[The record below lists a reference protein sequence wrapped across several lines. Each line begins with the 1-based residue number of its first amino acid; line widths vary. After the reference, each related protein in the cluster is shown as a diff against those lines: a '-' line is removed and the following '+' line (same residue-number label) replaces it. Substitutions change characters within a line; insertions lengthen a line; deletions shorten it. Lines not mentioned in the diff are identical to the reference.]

1 VRSRL
6 SVVTAAG
13 SLLLSVTSAWHP
25 EIPPL
30 SLHDALPI
38 SATEAV
44 AFDPFAD
51 DDDEFGDADGDNR
64 RTDAVAFDPFADEDD
79 NDDSE
84 EAFTDP
90 DNIAALI
97 KDLGQ
102 LRDRNEKQ
110 SGDLLD
116 TSQRSRQQALDTFRE
131 LRLAARTN
139 REVADGMVTLPF
151 VVPTAPEDA
160 LMDPTEAIKEKKLS
174 PPQLKPGDI
183 VASQYEILGVIAHGG
198 MGWIYL
204 ANDHFVSGRVVVLK
218 GMQAHK

>member
-1 VRSRL
+1 MTHNFSDDELNYLNPEDDDDGAEPGTEAAAFDPFADEDGDDTQNSADAEVEEVL
-6 SVVTAAG
+6 MQVGAPDTAA
-13 SLLLSVTSAWHP
+13 
-25 EIPPL
+25 
-30 SLHDALPI
+30 
-38 SATEAV
+38 ATEAV

-51 DDDEFGDADGDNR
+51 DE
-64 RTDAVAFDPFADEDD
+64 
-79 NDDSE
+79 DDSE
-84 EAFTDP
+84 ESFTDP

-102 LRDRNEKQ
+102 LRDQREKRRNDG
-110 SGDLLD
+110 SALLD

-160 LMDPTEAIKEKKLS
+160 LIDPDKAVKEKKIP

-183 VASQYEILGVIAHGG
+183 VASQY
-198 MGWIYL
+198 
-204 ANDHFVSGRVVVLK
+204 
-218 GMQAHK
+218 